1 MELGL
6 LMGGYGGLHVFPAA
20 SLSRASIISASVV
33 LMSKGIL
40 SLALCW
46 YSGQIW
52 GLGPE
57 ASTWIML
64 GTGGKDLNIRP
75 CRASSTILDADCSYP
90 RRTFGLG
97 M

>member
-40 SLALCW
+40 SLALV
-46 YSGQIW
+46 GIQ
-52 GLGPE
+52 
-57 ASTWIML
+57 
-64 GTGGKDLNIRP
+64 DR
-75 CRASSTILDADCSYP
+75 
-90 RRTFGLG
+90 FGD
-97 M
+97 